1 MGATITSK
9 PTERGPERSGGHGHD
24 HSHGHSHPH
33 DERGGHGHHHHAAD
47 PAARRALTGAVALTF
62 AFMLV
67 EACVGIW
74 SRSLALL
81 ADAGHMLADSGA
93 LAIALIAQRVAER
106 PRTERSTYGYRRAE
120 VLAAFVNGML
130 LAGISV
136 LILKEAGERYFNPVP
151 IRGAAMLGT
160 AAGGLAV
167 NLLVA
172 FVLMRSQAH
181 SLNVRAAFAHV
192 LSDALGSVAAIVAGI
207 SVVVWNA
214 TQVDALVSAI
224 IALLVAWSGF
234 RVLRETAGILLEG
247 APPNLDVAAVE
258 RTIRESPGVAD
269 VHDLHVW
276 RISERF
282 DTLTAHVV
290 LMRGVHGTEVCRR
303 ISERLAAEHGLDH
316 VTIQPEAPP
325 PDDVV
330 AVRLSRDGAVIRGG
344 K

>member
-1 MGATITSK
+1 MARAPLHLTPALYHLLLTLA
-9 PTERGPERSGGHGHD
+9 EGP
-24 HSHGHSHPH
+24 SHGY
-33 DERGGHGHHHHAAD
+33 
-47 PAARRALTGAVALTF
+47 ALLGAVALTMG
-62 AFMLV
+62 FMLV
-67 EACVGIW
+67 EAAVGLY

-93 LAIALIAQRVAER
+93 LGIALIAQRVAER
-106 PRTERSTYGYRRAE
+106 PRTERSTFGYRRAE

-130 LAGISV
+130 LAAIAV
-136 LILKEAGERYFNPVP
+136 LILKEAADRYFEPVP
-151 IRGAAMLGT
+151 IRGGPMLFT
-160 AAGGLAV
+160 AIGGLGV

-172 FVLMRSQAH
+172 LVLMRSRAQ
-181 SLNVRAAFAHV
+181 SLNVRAAFLHV
-192 LSDALGSVAAIVAGI
+192 LSDALGSVAAIVAGVA
-207 SVVVWNA
+207 VVFWNA
-214 TQVDALVSAI
+214 TRVDPLVSSV

-282 DTLTAHVV
+282 DTLTVHVV
-290 LMRGVHGTEVCRR
+290 LLRGAHGTEVCRR
-303 ISERLAAEHGLDH
+303 VAERLASEHGLDH

-330 AVRLSRDGAVIRGG
+330 AVRMRRDGAVIRGR

>member
-1 MGATITSK
+1 MSQAHGGHAHAH
-9 PTERGPERSGGHGHD
+9 GHGHGHD
-24 HSHGHSHPH
+24 H
-33 DERGGHGHHHHAAD
+33 DERGGHVHAHHATD
-47 PAARRALTGAVALTF
+47 PAARRALFAAVVLTMG
-62 AFMLV
+62 FMLV
-67 EACVGIW
+67 EAAVGFYTK
-74 SRSLALL
+74 SLALL

-106 PRTERSTYGYRRAE
+106 PRTERSTFGYRRAE

-136 LILKEAGERYFNPVP
+136 LILKEAGDRYFDPVP
-151 IRGAAMLGT
+151 IRGGAMLGT
-160 AAGGLAV
+160 AVGGLFV

-172 FVLMRSQAH
+172 LILMRSQAH

-192 LSDALGSVAAIVAGI
+192 LSDALGSVAAIIAGVAI
-207 SVVVWNA
+207 VVWGA
-214 TQVDALVSAI
+214 TQVDALVSTL

-234 RVLRETAGILLEG
+234 RVLRETAGILLEA

-282 DTLTAHVV
+282 DALTAHVV
-290 LMRGVHGTEVCRR
+290 LLRGSHGTEVCRR
-303 ISERLAAEHGLDH
+303 VAERLATEHRLDH

-325 PDDVV
+325 PDEVV
-330 AVRLSRDGAVIRGG
+330 AVRSSRDGRAIGERRN
-344 K
+344 